1 MIRSQIGIWF
11 VKGRKN
17 VSHGAVT
24 KEAFRYDSNTTELED
39 LNKKTIALTI
49 SLHNSRV
56 RIVLGEV
63 KEGDRTGGWM

>member
-1 MIRSQIGIWF
+1 M
-11 VKGRKN
+11 
-17 VSHGAVT
+17 T

-39 LNKKTIALTI
+39 LNKKNIALTI